1 MDKPGEAAGTA
12 AEAWV
17 TIKEGFAA
25 AFTSDVGLTLKI
37 EGLPKNAKLDIFA
50 LGKGDALEVDTAGIQ
65 GDVNIADEM
74 AVIDGDAMMTEVH
87 TMTGDGKDMTVDIT
101 FGPFNN
107 ETPGDNNSPSNLR
120 TETLTLTL
128 ALDANSGTGGG

>member
-1 MDKPGEAAGTA
+1 MDKPNGGEETATA

-50 LGKGDALEVDTAGIQ
+50 LPEKALLTRMGSTQQAFE
-65 GDVNIADEM
+65 
-74 AVIDGDAMMTEVH
+74 AMWT
-87 TMTGDGKDMTVDIT
+87 
-101 FGPFNN
+101 
-107 ETPGDNNSPSNLR
+107 
-120 TETLTLTL
+120 
-128 ALDANSGTGGG
+128 